1 MKLAICISG
10 QPRNFKQSYESLK
23 TYFLDKYD
31 CDIYFH
37 TWKTDSFE
45 STNFGFGNQQYNLN
59 EKDFNDLINLYQPK
73 NYILE
78 NPIVFDASGYKCP
91 IWRQPL
97 NNTLSMFYS
106 IYRSFQLIEGNY
118 DYVIR
123 TRFDVNYSNFNL
135 EFPEEGIILP
145 EWNTDIRVKSRGY
158 YDVFALGK
166 PEDMKIYSQVFS
178 NIISY
183 VTNDEDFLNFLTG
196 GWPGQDSPLRN
207 EYLLKWHLLKNNIK
221 VKELPTLEIKAD
233 VGLIR

>member
-1 MKLAICISG
+1 MKIAICISG

-45 STNFGFGNQQYNLN
+45 STNFGFGNSKYSLTSDDYN
-59 EKDFNDLINLYQPK
+59 ELIQLYKPK
-73 NYILE
+73 NYISE
-78 NPIVFDASGYKCP
+78 NPIVFDSSGYKCP

-106 IYRSFQLIEGNY
+106 IYRSFQLIEENY

-123 TRFDVNYSNFNL
+123 TRFDINYSKFNL

-166 PEDMKIYSQVFS
+166 PEDMKMYSQVFS

-183 VTNDEDFLNFLTG
+183 VTNDEDFLNFLIG

-221 VKELPTLEIKAD
+221 IKELPTLEIKAD

>member
-1 MKLAICISG
+1 MKIAICISG
-10 QPRNFKQSYESLK
+10 QPRNFKQSYKSLK

-37 TWKTDSFE
+37 TWKTPNFE
-45 STNFGFGNQQYNLN
+45 STNFGGGNYQYQLN
-59 EKDFNDLINLYQPK
+59 ESDYNELIELYQPK
-73 NYILE
+73 HFILE
-78 NPIVFDASGYKCP
+78 QPITFDASNYQCP

-106 IYRSFQLIEGNY
+106 IYKSFQLIEGNY

-123 TRFDVNYSNFNL
+123 TRFDIDYSKFNL
-135 EFPEEGIILP
+135 EFPKEDLILP
-145 EWNTDIRVKSRGY
+145 EWNTDFRVKHRGY
-158 YDVFALGK
+158 YDIFAIGTQ
-166 PEDMKIYSQVFS
+166 PAMKVYSEVFS

-183 VTNDEDFLNFLTG
+183 ITNDSELMEYLQG

-221 VKELPTLEIKAD
+221 VKELPILEEKAD
-233 VGLIR
+233 AGIIR

>member
-1 MKLAICISG
+1 MKIAICISG

-31 CDIYFH
+31 YDIYFH
-37 TWKTDSFE
+37 TWKTNSFE
-45 STNFGFGNQQYNLN
+45 STNFGFGNNKYSLTGDDYN
-59 EKDFNDLINLYQPK
+59 ELIQLYKPK

-78 NPIVFDASGYKCP
+78 NPIVFDSSGYKCP

-106 IYRSFQLIEGNY
+106 IYRSFQLIEENY

-123 TRFDVNYSNFNL
+123 TRFDVNYSKFNL

-166 PEDMKIYSQVFS
+166 LKDMKIYSQVFS

-221 VKELPTLEIKAD
+221 IKELPTLEIKAD
-233 VGLIR
+233 IGLIR

>member
-78 NPIVFDASGYKCP
+78 SPIIFDASNYKCP

-106 IYRSFQLIEGNY
+106 IYRSFQLIEENY

-123 TRFDVNYSNFNL
+123 TRFDINYSKFNL

-183 VTNDEDFLNFLTG
+183 VTNGEDFLNFLIG

-233 VGLIR
+233 IGLIR

>member
-1 MKLAICISG
+1 MKIAICISG
-10 QPRNFKQSYESLK
+10 QPRNFEQSYTSLK

-45 STNFGFGNQQYNLN
+45 STNFGFGNYQYNFDRDDYYSLN
-59 EKDFNDLINLYQPK
+59 FLYQPK
-73 NYILE
+73 NHILE
-78 NPIVFDASGYKCP
+78 NPIVFDASSYKCP

-106 IYRSFQLIEGNY
+106 IYRSFQLIEGDY
-118 DYVIR
+118 DLVIR
-123 TRFDVNYSNFNL
+123 TRFDIDYSKFNL
-135 EFPEEGIILP
+135 ELPEEGIILP

-166 PEDMKIYSQVFS
+166 QEDMRIYSQVFP
-178 NIISY
+178 NVISY
-183 VTNDEDFLNFLTG
+183 VTNDENLLNSLTG

-221 VKELPTLEIKAD
+221 VKELPTLEIKSD

>member
-1 MKLAICISG
+1 MKIAICISG
-10 QPRNFKQSYESLK
+10 QPRNFKIGYESLK

-37 TWKTDSFE
+37 TWKVNNFE
-45 STNFGFGNQQYNLN
+45 STNFGFGNHQYYFDKDDYYSLN
-59 EKDFNDLINLYQPK
+59 FLYQPK
-73 NYILE
+73 NHILE
-78 NPIVFDASGYKCP
+78 NPIVFDMSNYKCP

-106 IYRSFQLIEGNY
+106 IYKSFQLVEENY
-118 DYVIR
+118 DYVVR
-123 TRFDVNYSNFNL
+123 TRFDIDYSKFNL
-135 EFPEEGIILP
+135 EWPNEGIILP

-166 PEDMKIYSQVFS
+166 PDSMKVYSQVFS

-183 VTNDEDFLNFLTG
+183 ITNDEDFLNFLSG
-196 GWPGQDSPLRN
+196 NWPGQDSPLRN

-221 VKELPTLEIKAD
+221 VKELSTLEIKAD
-233 VGLIR
+233 VGIIR

>member
-1 MKLAICISG
+1 MKIAICVSG

-23 TYFLDKYD
+23 SNFLDKYN

-37 TWKTDSFE
+37 TWKVNNFE
-45 STNFGFGNQQYNLN
+45 STNFGFGNNQYFLTENDYN
-59 EKDFNDLINLYQPK
+59 ELINLYHPK
-73 NYILE
+73 KYILE
-78 NPIVFDASGYKCP
+78 QPIIFDASGYKCP

-106 IYRSFQLIEGNY
+106 IYKSIQLIEEEY

-123 TRFDVNYSNFNL
+123 TRFDIDYSKLNL
-135 EFPEEGIILP
+135 ELPQEGIILP
-145 EWNTDIRVKSRGY
+145 EWNTDIRVKDRGY
-158 YDVFALGK
+158 YDVFAIGK
-166 PEDMKIYSQVFS
+166 QPDMILYSQIFS
-178 NIISY
+178 NVIGY
-183 VTNDEDFLNFLTG
+183 VTNDEQFITYLQG

-221 VKELPTLEIKAD
+221 TKIIPTLEEKSD

>member
-1 MKLAICISG
+1 MKIAICISG
-10 QPRNFKQSYESLK
+10 QPRNFKQGYESLK

-45 STNFGFGNQQYNLN
+45 STNFGFGNHQYNFDRDDYYSLN
-59 EKDFNDLINLYQPK
+59 FIYQPK
-73 NYILE
+73 KHSLE
-78 NPIVFDASGYKCP
+78 SPITFDASNYKCP

-106 IYRSFQLIEGNY
+106 TYKSFQLIEGDY
-118 DYVIR
+118 DYVVR
-123 TRFDVNYSNFNL
+123 TRFDVDYSKFNL
-135 EFPEEGIILP
+135 EFPKEGIILP

-166 PEDMKIYSQVFS
+166 SEDMKVYSQVFS
-178 NIISY
+178 NVISY
-183 VTNDEDFLNFLTG
+183 ITNDEEFLISLQG
-196 GWPGQDSPLRN
+196 EWPGQDSPLRN

-221 VKELPTLEIKAD
+221 VKELPTLEEKSD

>member
-1 MKLAICISG
+1 MKIAICISG

-37 TWKTDSFE
+37 TWKNDNFE
-45 STNFGFGNQQYNLN
+45 STNFGFGNYQYNFN
-59 EKDFNDLINLYQPK
+59 RNDFYNLSSIYQPEK
-73 NYILE
+73 YILE
-78 NPIVFDASGYKCP
+78 KPIIFDASGYKCP

-106 IYRSFQLIEGNY
+106 IYRSFQLVEGDY

-123 TRFDVNYSNFNL
+123 TRFDINYSKFNL

-166 PEDMKIYSQVFS
+166 PEDMKLYSQVFS

-183 VTNDEDFLNFLTG
+183 ITNDEDFLNFLNG
-196 GWPGQDSPLRN
+196 DWPGQDSPLRN